1 VRLMRWSLVLVLT
14 AGCSLRAALAE
25 EPEQLSPGQVLRGQF
40 VQERKMEGFSAPLKT
55 MGDFVLAPGQGLI
68 WQAKEPFAMTT
79 VMTADGISQQN
90 ESIEMLNLP
99 SSKAPFLAQLYNIL
113 GGALAGDTRTLEQH
127 FDVVQSKNA
136 KGWQLALTPRQGAGA
151 ELAIQRIEIDGTRFV
166 DHVIIHKASGDRD
179 ELTFIGQTL
188 DSSPLSAAESDLLAR
203 VGQQ

>member
-1 VRLMRWSLVLVLT
+1 VRSMRWSFVLVLIAVCT
-14 AGCSLRAALAE
+14 MRAAVAQ

-40 VQERKMEGFSAPLKT
+40 VQERKMEGFAAPLKT
-55 MGDFVLAPGQGLI
+55 MGDFVLAPGRGLI
-68 WQAKEPFAMTT
+68 WEAKEPFAMTT

-90 ESIEMLNLP
+90 GSVEMLNLP

-127 FDVVQSKNA
+127 FDVVQSMNA

-151 ELAIQRIEIDGTRFV
+151 DLAIQQIQIDGARFV
-166 DHVIIHKASGDRD
+166 DHVIIHKVSGDRD
-179 ELTFIGQTL
+179 ELTFIGQSL
-188 DSSPLSAAESDLLAR
+188 DSSPLSAAENDLLAR

>member
-1 VRLMRWSLVLVLT
+1 MLI
-14 AGCSLRAALAE
+14 AGCSMRAAMAE

-55 MGDFVLAPGQGLI
+55 MGDFVLAPGRGLI
-68 WQAKEPFAMTT
+68 WEAKEPFAMTT
-79 VMTADGISQQN
+79 VMTADGISQRN
-90 ESIEMLNLP
+90 GSVELLNLP

-127 FDVVQSKNA
+127 FDVVHSKNA
-136 KGWQLALTPRQGAGA
+136 KGWQLALTPRHGASA
-151 ELAIQRIEIDGTRFV
+151 DLAIQQIQIDGARFV
-166 DHVIIHKASGDRD
+166 DHVVVHKASGDRD

-188 DSSPLSAAESDLLAR
+188 DNNPLSAAESDLLAR